1 MGHRGS
7 PDVAKRER
15 KKYFGLPGI
24 KPWPSSWQAGTLLAK
39 PLCNQ
44 LVCTKIKLTPQ
55 TLVGIL
61 TIKCD
66 EVLWQSVQFEQSGQ
80 TIHEH

>member
-7 PDVAKRER
+7 PDVAKSER
-15 KKYFGLPGI
+15 KNSLACQALNPGH
-24 KPWPSSWQAGTLLAK
+24 PATLLAK

-44 LVCTKIKLTPQ
+44 LVYTKIKLT
-55 TLVGIL
+55 LHMLLGIL
-61 TIKCD
+61 TIKFD

-80 TIHEH
+80 IIHEH